1 MPGEPRDGG
10 PLGEHRQAVE
20 LDTACPGDRIADRA
34 DTGDQACRRPERRA
48 VLPTGQRHAAARRP
62 RGHLTLGPAHAYSD
76 AIPIERLP
84 GPRFVELLR
93 SPFAHEELADRGP
106 LVLVDTDDIV
116 ADARDIGTLASIP
129 VVVAGDHRSQLVDIV
144 VDDGSLEDIART
156 VERWPIASVALAVLL
171 RSAERRSVADG
182 LVAESAVYSLL
193 QAGPEF
199 ARWRAERPS
208 GSHPQ
213 EGPAVRCER
222 EGDRLLVTLSRPG
235 VHNAFSAAMRDE
247 LVEALA
253 VARADLSIKTVV
265 LSGEG
270 KSFCSGGDL
279 DEFGSRPDPATA
291 HVLRLQRSAPLAV
304 ASVAER
310 LEARLHGA
318 CLGAGIELAAFARH
332 VVATEDAAIGLPE
345 VTLGLIPGAGGT
357 VSVTARAGRHNTAWL
372 ALSGSTIDADTARA
386 WGLVDE
392 IVDST

>member
-1 MPGEPRDGG
+1 M
-10 PLGEHRQAVE
+10 
-20 LDTACPGDRIADRA
+20 
-34 DTGDQACRRPERRA
+34 
-48 VLPTGQRHAAARRP
+48 
-62 RGHLTLGPAHAYSD
+62 
-76 AIPIERLP
+76 
-84 GPRFVELLR
+84 
-93 SPFAHEELADRGP
+93 
-106 LVLVDTDDIV
+106 
-116 ADARDIGTLASIP
+116 
-129 VVVAGDHRSQLVDIV
+129 VVAGDHRSQLVDVV
-144 VDDGSLEDIART
+144 VDDGSLEDIVRT

-182 LVAESAVYSLL
+182 LIAESAVYSLL

-208 GSHPQ
+208 GSHLQ

-222 EGDRLLVTLSRPG
+222 EGDRLLVTLSRPD

-265 LSGEG
+265 LAGEG

-304 ASVAER
+304 AAVAER
-310 LEARLHGA
+310 LEVRLHGA

-332 VVATEDAAIGLPE
+332 VVATDDAAIGLPE

-372 ALSGSTIDADTARA
+372 ALSGSTIDAETARS

-392 IVDST
+392 VQPTS